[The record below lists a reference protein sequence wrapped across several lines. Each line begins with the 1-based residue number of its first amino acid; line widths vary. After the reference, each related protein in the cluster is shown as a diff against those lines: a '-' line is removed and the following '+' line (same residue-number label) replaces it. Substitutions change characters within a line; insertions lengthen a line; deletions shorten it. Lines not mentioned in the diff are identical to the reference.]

1 MKLDQIYESKE
12 ALRTVINTLLDF
24 IDAENLT
31 NSAITYIKDE
41 LNMSEEDAAD
51 LVMFGIQ

>member
-1 MKLDQIYESKE
+1 MQLDQIYESKK

-24 IDAENLT
+24 IDAETLT
-31 NSAITYIKDE
+31 DSAITYIKDE

-51 LVMFGIQ
+51 LVMSGIQ

>member
-1 MKLDQIYESKE
+1 MKLDQIYESKK

-31 NSAITYIKDE
+31 DSAITYIKDE

-51 LVMFGIQ
+51 LVMSGIQ

>member
-1 MKLDQIYESKE
+1 MKLDQIYESKK

-24 IDAENLT
+24 IDAENLMD
-31 NSAITYIKDE
+31 SAITYIKDE

-51 LVMFGIQ
+51 LVTCGIQ

>member
-1 MKLDQIYESKE
+1 MKLDQIYENKK

-24 IDAENLT
+24 IDAENLID
-31 NSAITYIKDE
+31 SAITYIKDE

-51 LVMFGIQ
+51 LVMCGIQ

>member
-1 MKLDQIYESKE
+1 MKLDQIYENKK

-24 IDAENLT
+24 IDAENLMD
-31 NSAITYIKDE
+31 SAITYIKDE

-51 LVMFGIQ
+51 LVECGIQ

>member
-1 MKLDQIYESKE
+1 MKLEQIYENKK

-24 IDAENLT
+24 IDAENLMD
-31 NSAITYIKDE
+31 SAITYIKDE

-51 LVMFGIQ
+51 LVECGIQ

>member
-1 MKLDQIYESKE
+1 MKLDQIYESKK

-31 NSAITYIKDE
+31 DSAITYIKDE

-51 LVMFGIQ
+51 LVECGIQ